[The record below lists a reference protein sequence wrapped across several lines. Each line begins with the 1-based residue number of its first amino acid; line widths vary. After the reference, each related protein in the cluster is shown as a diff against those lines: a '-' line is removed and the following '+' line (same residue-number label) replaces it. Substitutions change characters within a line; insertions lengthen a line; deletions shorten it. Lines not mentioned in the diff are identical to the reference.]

1 MPARGVGGDY
11 YDFLDLGNRNVGVAL
26 ADVAGKGIAAALIM
40 SVVQASLRSLTET
53 RNGSLADLVGKM
65 NRLLH
70 RSTGS
75 NSYATFFYAQVD
87 EDKRELRYVNA
98 GHNPPML
105 FRGAG
110 WSAGQE
116 PFDVSAANIEE
127 LATGGTIIGM
137 FAQAAYEEASLE
149 LRSGDVLMLFSDGVS
164 EAHNPA
170 EEEFGEER
178 LKALL
183 RKVAHRP
190 VNSMCAAM
198 MQELKNWMLDA
209 PQHDDLTYVVM
220 KVS

>member
-1 MPARGVGGDY
+1 
-11 YDFLDLGNRNVGVAL
+11 VAL

-40 SVVQASLRSLTET
+40 SIVQASLRSLTEM
-53 RNGSLADLVGKM
+53 RNGSLAELAAKM

-87 EDKRELRYVNA
+87 EEKRELRYVNA

-110 WSAGQE
+110 WSTNHV
-116 PFDVSAANIEE
+116 PFVASVAPVEE

-137 FAQAAYEEASLE
+137 FAQASYEEARIE

-178 LKALL
+178 LRELL
-183 RKVAHRP
+183 RKVAELP
-190 VNSMCAAM
+190 VNEMCTAV
-198 MQELKNWMLDA
+198 MQELKKWMLDA
-209 PQHDDLTYVVM
+209 PQHDDLTYVLM
-220 KVS
+220 KVL